1 MNPLVIY
8 RLARMARGVGRTR
21 IDSLRWAL
29 SLGRH

>member
-8 RLARMARGVGRTR
+8 RLVRMGRRSGRTR
-21 IDSLRWAL
+21 MDSLRWAL